1 MKKGLTMKNS
11 EKDKEKEAPRKAQ
24 EKNAEKKAEKAET
37 PKNAE
42 KKEETPKTEAPAS
55 EAPGKPEDAPEQKIA
70 SLEKAVL
77 ELEDKR
83 IRLIAEMDNQRKRA
97 AKDMEALRYSVMT
110 DTLHPFFQVF
120 DHFAMAVAATET
132 SNNLKALLD
141 GMKMIQ
147 TEFDRAFSDLGIER
161 IDAVGKEFDPNTQEA
176 VSQEPSDTVPAG
188 KVIRQWCYGYKLR
201 DRLLK
206 PASVVVSSGPAE
218 AGRK

>member
-1 MKKGLTMKNS
+1 MKNT
-11 EKDKEKEAPRKAQ
+11 EKDKEKETSKKPQ
-24 EKNAEKKAEKAET
+24 EKT
-37 PKNAE
+37 VE
-42 KKEETPKTEAPAS
+42 KKEQAVKHAESGQENAECAVPETEPGQKPKDDP
-55 EAPGKPEDAPEQKIA
+55 KQKIA

-97 AKDMEALRYSVMT
+97 AKTWRRALFGNDRYT
-110 DTLHPFFQVF
+110 HPFFQVF
-120 DHFAMAVAATET
+120 DHFAMAVAATES

-176 VSQEPSDTVPAG
+176 VSQEASDKVPAG
-188 KVIRQWCYGYKLR
+188 KVIRQWCYGYKIK

-218 AGRK
+218 AEKK

>member
-1 MKKGLTMKNS
+1 MKNT
-11 EKDKEKEAPRKAQ
+11 EKDKEKETSKKPQ
-24 EKNAEKKAEKAET
+24 EKT
-37 PKNAE
+37 VE
-42 KKEETPKTEAPAS
+42 KKEQAVKHAESGQENAECAVPETEPGQEPKDDP
-55 EAPGKPEDAPEQKIA
+55 KQKIA

-120 DHFAMAVAATET
+120 DHFAMAVAATES

-176 VSQEPSDTVPAG
+176 VSQEASDKVPAG
-188 KVIRQWCYGYKLR
+188 KVIRQLVLR
-201 DRLLK
+201 L
-206 PASVVVSSGPAE
+206 
-218 AGRK
+218 

>member
-1 MKKGLTMKNS
+1 MKNS
-11 EKDKEKEAPRKAQ
+11 EKDKEKEASRKTQ
-24 EKNAEKKAEKAET
+24 EKAAEKKAET
-37 PKNAE
+37 PKNTE
-42 KKEETPKTEAPAS
+42 KKEESAKNEPPKKETPSPEAEQKS
-55 EAPGKPEDAPEQKIA
+55 GETPEQKIA
-70 SLEKAVL
+70 SLEKALL

-120 DHFAMAVAATET
+120 DHFAMAVAATES

-206 PASVVVSSGPAE
+206 PASVVVSSGPAD
-218 AGRK
+218 AGKK

>member
-1 MKKGLTMKNS
+1 MKNT
-11 EKDKEKEAPRKAQ
+11 EKDKEKETSKKPQ
-24 EKNAEKKAEKAET
+24 EKT
-37 PKNAE
+37 VE
-42 KKEETPKTEAPAS
+42 KKEQAVKHAESGQENAECAVPETEPGQKPKDDP
-55 EAPGKPEDAPEQKIA
+55 KQKIA

-110 DTLHPFFQVF
+110 DTLHPFFQV
-120 DHFAMAVAATET
+120 
-132 SNNLKALLD
+132 LD

-176 VSQEPSDTVPAG
+176 VSQEASDKVPAG
-188 KVIRQWCYGYKLR
+188 KVIRQWCYGYKIK

-218 AGRK
+218 AEKK

>member
-1 MKKGLTMKNS
+1 MKNT
-11 EKDKEKEAPRKAQ
+11 EKDKEKETSKKPQ
-24 EKNAEKKAEKAET
+24 EKT
-37 PKNAE
+37 VE
-42 KKEETPKTEAPAS
+42 KKEQAVKHAESGQENAECAVPETEPGQEPKDDP
-55 EAPGKPEDAPEQKIA
+55 KQKIA

-120 DHFAMAVAATET
+120 DHFAMAVAATES

-147 TEFDRAFSDLGIER
+147 TEFDRAFSAGSGF
-161 IDAVGKEFDPNTQEA
+161 AGGFGQSAGGQGDPP
-176 VSQEPSDTVPAG
+176 VV
-188 KVIRQWCYGYKLR
+188 LR
-201 DRLLK
+201 L
-206 PASVVVSSGPAE
+206 
-218 AGRK
+218 

>member
-1 MKKGLTMKNS
+1 MKNT
-11 EKDKEKEAPRKAQ
+11 EKEKER
-24 EKNAEKKAEKAET
+24 ET
-37 PKNAE
+37 PKKSPEKSAE
-42 KKEETPKTEAPAS
+42 KKEQNVKPSEPAKEEAPKTEAKEDPA
-55 EAPGKPEDAPEQKIA
+55 QKIA
-70 SLEKAVL
+70 ALEKTVL

-97 AKDMEALRYSVMT
+97 VKDMESLRYSVMT

-120 DHFAMAVAATET
+120 DHFTMAVAATE
-132 SNNLKALLD
+132 SSDNLKALLD

-161 IDAVGKEFDPNTQEA
+161 IEAVGKDFDPNTQEA
-176 VSQEPSDTVPAG
+176 VSQEASDTVPAG
-188 KVIRQWCYGYKLR
+188 KVIRQWSCGYKTK

-218 AGRK
+218 QSKQ

>member
-1 MKKGLTMKNS
+1 MKNS

-24 EKNAEKKAEKAET
+24 EKNAEKKTET

>member
-1 MKKGLTMKNS
+1 MKNT
-11 EKDKEKEAPRKAQ
+11 EKDKEKETSKKPQ
-24 EKNAEKKAEKAET
+24 EKT
-37 PKNAE
+37 VE
-42 KKEETPKTEAPAS
+42 KKEQAVKHAESGQENAECAVPETEPGQEPKDDP
-55 EAPGKPEDAPEQKIA
+55 KQKIA

-120 DHFAMAVAATET
+120 DHFAMAVAATES

-161 IDAVGKEFDPNTQEA
+161 IDAVGKEFDPNTQQA
-176 VSQEPSDTVPAG
+176 VSHEASDKVPAG
-188 KVIRQWCYGYKLR
+188 NLIRQWCYCYKIK

-218 AGRK
+218 AEKK

>member
-1 MKKGLTMKNS
+1 MKNS

-42 KKEETPKTEAPAS
+42 KKEETPETDAPAS

>member
-1 MKKGLTMKNS
+1 MKNS

-42 KKEETPKTEAPAS
+42 KKEETPKTDAPAS

>member
-1 MKKGLTMKNS
+1 MKNS
-11 EKDKEKEAPRKAQ
+11 EKDKEKDVPRKAQ
-24 EKNAEKKAEKAET
+24 EKAAEKKSETPENAEKKVEAT
-37 PKNAE
+37 
-42 KKEETPKTEAPAS
+42 KTETSAT

-70 SLEKAVL
+70 SLEKAVQ

-97 AKDMEALRYSVMT
+97 SKDMEALRYSVMT

-218 AGRK
+218 AAKK

>member
-1 MKKGLTMKNS
+1 MKNS

-42 KKEETPKTEAPAS
+42 KKEETPETEAPAS

>member
-1 MKKGLTMKNS
+1 MKNT
-11 EKDKEKEAPRKAQ
+11 EKDKEKETSKKPQ
-24 EKNAEKKAEKAET
+24 EKT
-37 PKNAE
+37 VE
-42 KKEETPKTEAPAS
+42 KKEQAVKHAESGQENAECAVPETEPGQEPKDDP
-55 EAPGKPEDAPEQKIA
+55 KQKIA

-120 DHFAMAVAATET
+120 DHFAMAVAATEA

-161 IDAVGKEFDPNTQEA
+161 IDAVGKDFDPNTQEA
-176 VSQEPSDTVPAG
+176 VSQEASDKVPAG
-188 KVIRQWCYGYKLR
+188 KVIRQWCYGYKIK

-218 AGRK
+218 AEKK

>member
-1 MKKGLTMKNS
+1 MKNS

>member
-1 MKKGLTMKNS
+1 MKNS

-42 KKEETPKTEAPAS
+42 KKEETPEREAPAS

-110 DTLHPFFQVF
+110 DTLHPFFQVRSF
-120 DHFAMAVAATET
+120 RDGGRGDGNQQQSQGAARRHEND
-132 SNNLKALLD
+132 S
-141 GMKMIQ
+141 
-147 TEFDRAFSDLGIER
+147 DRVLPRLSDLGIER